1 MMPSTPQGIDLGA
14 LVRIAAAEDMKGRVG
29 ACRHPIRLTGRGL
42 LVEAGTGRVLADSGE
57 DRQTI
62 AVRCR
67 NRRAARCPAC
77 STLYKLD
84 AYHLIA
90 AGLRDESNGVPLGTV
105 RPRVFVTV
113 TAPSF
118 GPVHLGSTRHG
129 VVRHCHPDGLGCGR
143 WHLPGDPLIGTPLE
157 PDGYDYPGQVLFNA
171 HAGLL
176 WARFTIEARRT
187 LAAVAGLSRRD
198 AARQV
203 RMAFAKVA
211 EFQARGVVHFHA
223 IVRLDGPDGLPTPP
237 PAWAT
242 GTLLE
247 TAIRHAVSVVA
258 IRTPD
263 AATVPARVLR
273 WGRQVDIQPLPTGDL
288 VVARYVAKYATKAA
302 EAVGVDVPPLFCHAC
317 RGNGLRAG
325 DDSRRWCRACSGTG
339 RRPGVSI
346 DRLPAH
352 GRRLVETCW
361 RLGALRELRGL
372 RLRRWAHQLG
382 YRGHV
387 TSKSLTYSTTF
398 GALRGERRRWSLARH
413 AAAIGVDPT
422 TDLITVGDWRYV
434 GGLGEG
440 A

>member
-1 MMPSTPQGIDLGA
+1 MMPSTAAGVDLDA
-14 LVRIAAAEDMKGRVG
+14 LLRIAAAQEVEGRVG
-29 ACRHPIRLTGRGL
+29 VCRHPIRLTGRGL
-42 LVEAGTGRVLADSGE
+42 LVEAGTGRVLADTG

-62 AVRCR
+62 SVRCR

-84 AYHLIA
+84 AFHLIT
-90 AGLRDESNGVPLGTV
+90 AGLRDEPTVV

-118 GPVHLGSTRHG
+118 GPVHLGPARG
-129 VVRHCHPDGLGCGR
+129 GLLRACHRDEAGCGR

-157 PDGYDYPGQVLFNA
+157 PDGYDHPGQVLFNA
-171 HAGLL
+171 HAGML
-176 WARFTIEARRT
+176 WARFTTEARRT
-187 LAAVAGLSRRD
+187 LAAAAGLSRRE

-237 PAWAT
+237 PTWAT
-242 GTLLE
+242 IHLLE
-247 TAIRHAVSVVA
+247 TAIRRAVPVVA
-258 IRTPD
+258 VTTPVTT
-263 AATVPARVLR
+263 AVGGRVLR
-273 WGRQVDIQPLPTGDL
+273 WGRQVDIQPIPPGDV
-288 VVARYVAKYATKAA
+288 VVARYVAKYATKTA
-302 EAVGVDVPPLFCHAC
+302 EAVGVDVPPLFCRAC
-317 RGNGLRAG
+317 RGDGLRPSDG
-325 DDSRRWCRACSGTG
+325 LRLWCRACSGTG
-339 RRPGVSI
+339 RRPGVNL
-346 DRLPAH
+346 DRLPTH
-352 GRRLVETCW
+352 GRMLVETCW
-361 RLGALRELRGL
+361 RLGGLPDLRAL

-398 GALRGERRRWSLARH
+398 TALRGERRRWRLTRQ
-413 AAAIGVDPT
+413 AAAVGVDPAT
-422 TDLITVGDWRYV
+422 GLLSVGDWRYT
-434 GGLGEG
+434 GQLGEK